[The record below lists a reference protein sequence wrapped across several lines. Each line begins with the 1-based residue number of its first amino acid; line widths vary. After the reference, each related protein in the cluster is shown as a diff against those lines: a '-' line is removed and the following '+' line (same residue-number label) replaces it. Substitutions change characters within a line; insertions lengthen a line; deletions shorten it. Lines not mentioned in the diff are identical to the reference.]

1 MWSIWTSIPT
11 GRASAA
17 PSRVDGKLTRSARA
31 LGTVGVAAVLI
42 VSGCAHPATDP
53 EAREPGGSG
62 SAAPAAPAG
71 RIEFVENDYA
81 HALAVARKEKKPLF
95 VDAWAPWC
103 HTCLSMK
110 SYVFDQPEVRAQAG
124 SFVWLSMDTETAP
137 GQDFVQR
144 FPMRFW
150 PTLWVLDARNETPEL
165 KWEAAATAPEL
176 ARLLRAVAAER
187 DDDHTERAGSA
198 GRAEIARIRGERASA
213 KSDLPLAIA
222 SYREALASSPPGWAE
237 RPQTVEALAGALAAA
252 HDTTACLE
260 LADAEYD
267 KLPPGTSKANVALAA
282 FHCAEPMPAS
292 VPSRRLEPRFE
303 LLLSIAR
310 DRRFPLLPDDRS
322 DIYNNLIEHLQEVP
336 APDKALAA
344 GKARTLAGEWS
355 TFIDA
360 EAASARTPAARAV
373 FDSHRLLA
381 YTAMGEPARAI
392 PMLEQSERD
401 FPEDYNPPARL
412 ARADLAV
419 ATPASRQAA
428 LAAIDRA
435 LGLVY
440 GPRKLSLVLVK
451 CDVLEALR
459 DAHEMDEHEAVVS
472 ETRLLETTLAGEEA
486 NRGGAGASTTGRVRD
501 LRERLDRLR
510 ARPR

>member
-1 MWSIWTSIPT
+1 MTVT
-11 GRASAA
+11 G
-17 PSRVDGKLTRSARA
+17 T
-31 LGTVGVAAVLI
+31 
-42 VSGCAHPATDP
+42 GCAHPA
-53 EAREPGGSG
+53 AEPAKDATS
-62 SAAPAAPAG
+62 APAG
-71 RIEFVENDYA
+71 RIEFVENDYG
-81 HALAVARKEKKPLF
+81 HALALARREKKPLF

-137 GQDFVQR
+137 GQEFVQK

-176 ARLLRAVAAER
+176 ARLLRAVAAEGT
-187 DDDHTERAGSA
+187 DGKSGEEQPGAA
-198 GRAEIARIRGERASA
+198 GRAESARIRGERAVA
-213 KSDLPLAIA
+213 KADLPLAIA
-222 SYREALASSPPGWAE
+222 SYREALATSPPGWAE
-237 RPQTVEALAGALAAA
+237 RPQTVEALAGTLAAA
-252 HDTTACLE
+252 NDRTACLE
-260 LADAEYD
+260 LADAEDD

-282 FHCAEPMPAS
+282 FHCAEPLPATL
-292 VPSRRLEPRFE
+292 PSRRIDQRFE

-322 DIYNNLIEHLQEVP
+322 DIYNNLIEHLQEH
-336 APDKALAA
+336 APDGAAEKALAA
-344 GKARTLAGEWS
+344 GKARTLAREWS
-355 TFIDA
+355 VFVDA
-360 EAASARTPAARAV
+360 EASSARTPAARAV

-381 YTAMGEPARAI
+381 YIAMGEPGRAV

-401 FPEDYNPPARL
+401 FPDDYNPPARL
-412 ARADLAV
+412 AKADLAV

-440 GPRKLSLVLVK
+440 GPRKLSLVIVK

-472 ETRLLETTLAGEEA
+472 ETRLIETTLAGEEA
-486 NRGGAGASTTGRVRD
+486 NRGGAAASTGGRVRE
-501 LRERLDRLR
+501 LRERLDHVREKNKG
-510 ARPR
+510 